1 MKKYMMP
8 DLIHHQVI
16 CTRIILN
23 DTSVM
28 IPMRFSMVW
37 DLVVVFLEEG
47 LKLNIFSLAKLM
59 RKNFAEEAFFMMRIF
74 G

>member
-1 MKKYMMP
+1 MMP
-8 DLIHHQVI
+8 DLIHHQII

>member
-1 MKKYMMP
+1 MKKCMMP
-8 DLIHHQVI
+8 DLIHHQII